1 MHSLSS
7 QALSEDQKPAFNRPL
22 RRLFWGVSRH
32 PVSNTSTPKKLF
44 TQFVKGHKSIP
55 SPNQWIPSVDTEQMP
70 YSAKIFAGNRG
81 LRYSS
86 CETLI
91 KAHKVDRHERI
102 CRPLWINIAG
112 FYGAMAMM
120 PQGPVPAL
128 ICLMTLS
135 EKRSTSVTSFEGPF
149 AE

>member
-7 QALSEDQKPAFNRPL
+7 QALSDDRNPAFNRP
-22 RRLFWGVSRH
+22 RHRLFWGVSRH
-32 PVSNTSTPKKLF
+32 PVSNTSTPKKLL

-55 SPNQWIPSVDTEQMP
+55 SLNQWIPALDTESLGVP
-70 YSAKIFAGNRG
+70 AALLS
-81 LRYSS
+81 SS

-91 KAHKVDRHERI
+91 KVHEVERQK
-102 CRPLWINIAG
+102 CRAVRGVTVPE
-112 FYGAMAMM
+112 FYGAMARM

-128 ICLMTLS
+128 MCLVTLNVA
-135 EKRSTSVTSFEGPF
+135 RSTSVTSFEGPF